1 MIGPET
7 ATYLWKNCLIGAR
20 MKNLHRDAV
29 FFSHFSRAVFTWGT
43 AFDEWQCADLFT
55 ENPQMFCMIDVV
67 GKNLHT
73 ECKKVLKSQGFFFFH
88 TITTPWV
95 RWAKQNICI
104 SNWRNKIMVKYK
116 NILKSKKW
124 DKCPKRVVDVS
135 FSN

>member
-1 MIGPET
+1 
-7 ATYLWKNCLIGAR
+7 

-73 ECKKVLKSQGFFFFH
+73 ECKKVLKSQGYIYIFF
-88 TITTPWV
+88 T
-95 RWAKQNICI
+95 RLLLLELGE
-104 SNWRNKIMVKYK
+104 RNRTFVFPIEE
-116 NILKSKKW
+116 I
-124 DKCPKRVVDVS
+124 R
-135 FSN
+135 